1 MINKVNNKT
10 NLSLQYKKD
19 NSFLK
24 NNNFLN
30 NNRKNN
36 SDYPPFKEFLN
47 KSLQKLNQ

>member
-10 NLSLQYKKD
+10 NLSLEYKKD

-24 NNNFLN
+24 N